1 MHATIRRA
9 FTLIE
14 LLVVMIIIAVI
25 IAIVLPAVGG
35 VRNTARK
42 QGTATLL
49 NNVAQAS
56 QQFYN
61 DNRRMP
67 GMFSE
72 RSMGATMNTQG
83 PGMSSMENILLDLI
97 GAQTVRG
104 DQANPAGGATWIEVG
119 PHTMG
124 SNPLNLKVNMDTFG
138 AGTGSKNYFTPDAKL
153 YVAQILP
160 SQVATPPNGNVGAS
174 ENDPQLKD
182 LVDYWGQPVLAWRQD
197 DTAIGPVTQI
207 SNFAAADSSAQ
218 APSRFYWNS
227 NAAFLKSTALGRRGR
242 PQDDANI
249 GSMLYSTNANEQAQS
264 IAAFLGHPSYPYR
277 PAGGGVP
284 TVPASARGKLVLH
297 SAGADGVYLARND
310 RGARQFANGLMNYA
324 VNFVPDPS
332 QPQSATNRYETED
345 GKADSIDLLA
355 RFDDLTE
362 GAGN

>member
-61 DNRRMP
+61 DSRRMP

-72 RSMGATMNTQG
+72 KQMGSTGNDTA
-83 PGMSSMENILLDLI
+83 GMSGTENILLDLI
-97 GAQTVRG
+97 GAETVRG
-104 DQANPAGGATWIEVG
+104 DQPNPAGGATWVEVG
-119 PHTMG
+119 PTPG
-124 SNPLNLKVNMDTFG
+124 SNQAQNLKVNMDTFG
-138 AGTGSKNYFTPDAKL
+138 AGTGTKNYFTPDAKL
-153 YVAQILP
+153 YVAQIRP
-160 SQVATPPNGNVGAS
+160 SQMAGPNGNAGAS

-227 NAAFLKSTALGRRGR
+227 NAAFLKSTSLGRRGR
-242 PQDDANI
+242 PQDDANV
-249 GSMLYSTNANEQAQS
+249 GSMLFDANNANKAQAL
-264 IAAFLGHPSYPYR
+264 AAFLGHPSYPYR
-277 PAGGGVP
+277 PTGGGVP

-310 RGARQFANGLMNYA
+310 AGAKQFVNGLMNYA

-332 QPQSATNRYETED
+332 QPQSASNRYETED
-345 GKADSIDLLA
+345 GKADSIDLLK
-355 RFDDLTE
+355 RFDDLAE
-362 GAGN
+362 GTGN